1 MYRFGPF
8 RLDPAGRRLTREER
22 SLCLTPK
29 AFNVLVAL
37 VEARGEVV
45 ERAVLMD
52 RVWPDTA
59 VVDAN
64 LTQAVSVL
72 RKALGDT
79 ASDQDYVATVPGRG
93 YQFTAP
99 VEAVTIEHPGPPAG
113 GEPALD
119 ETGGEVGGPHGSG
132 LRRALGRPHR
142 FRAALGLLALVAVL
156 GVLAL
161 LAVGSRGSAPEE
173 VAPAPSLAVLPLTVL
188 TPNTLDPALG
198 VGLSDAITS
207 RLSDRRSLIVRPT
220 QTVLTATKRESE
232 PLAAG
237 RELGVGF
244 VLTGTIRRGGDQ
256 VRTSVQLVDVAREKP
271 LWGATFDHSVAALF
285 TLEDQI
291 SGRIVSSLSLHG
303 KAPLGAARSP
313 AKGGGLAYQELI
325 LGRARS
331 LERSRE
337 GFEAAVSHFERALEH
352 DPGYAPAL
360 GHLALA
366 QAVLATNGI
375 SGGSSRA
382 LLQGART
389 QALRAIELAPEL
401 PEAHHALGLV
411 RMLDDYDWA
420 EAIDAFE
427 EAVRLDPVASRGHYL
442 LSMALILAGDD
453 EHAWAEARRLR
464 LDGRVTGS
472 LVDVN
477 YGYSAGILALFLGR
491 HQEARETLARVVA
504 ERPDLGGVRMML
516 AVSLDA
522 LGRHE
527 EALAE
532 LGKAAPTFSTS
543 ALGWATLAHYL
554 GRSGDP
560 TRRARARQILEELE
574 RSPADTP
581 TADLSLAV
589 AHAGAGSAA
598 EALRR
603 LWRAHEARTVMPIVV
618 LRDPRLDPLR
628 DEPGFLRLLEEM
640 NLATARSRPDRP
652 AFPG

>member
-1 MYRFGPF
+1 MAFRFGPF

-22 SLCLTPK
+22 PLCLTPK
-29 AFNVLVAL
+29 AFDVLVAL
-37 VEARGEVV
+37 VEARGELV
-45 ERAVLMD
+45 EREVLMD

-64 LTQAVSVL
+64 LTQTVSVL

-79 ASDQDYVATVPGRG
+79 ASDHDYIATVPGRG

-99 VEAVTIEHPGPPAG
+99 VEAVTTEHPGAPAG
-113 GEPALD
+113 GEPGLD
-119 ETGGEVGGPHGSG
+119 EIGGPPGSG
-132 LRRALGRPHR
+132 LLRALGRTHR
-142 FRAALGLLALVAVL
+142 FRAAVGLLALVAVL

-161 LAVGSRGSAPEE
+161 LAVGSRGSAPEA
-173 VAPAPSLAVLPLTVL
+173 VVPAPSLAVLPLTVL
-188 TPNTLDPALG
+188 TPDSLDPALG

-207 RLSDRRSLIVRPT
+207 RLSDRRSLTVRPT
-220 QTVLTATKRESE
+220 QTVLTATKREPE

-244 VLTGTIRRGGDQ
+244 VLSGTIRRGGNR
-256 VRTSVQLVDVAREKP
+256 VRTSVQLIDVEREQP
-271 LWGATFDHSVAALF
+271 LWAATFDQSADALL
-285 TLEDQI
+285 TLEDQV
-291 SGRIVSSLSLHG
+291 SGQIVSSLSLDG
-303 KAPLGAARSP
+303 KTPLGAVWSP
-313 AKGGGLAYQELI
+313 AGGGGLAYLELV

-331 LERSRE
+331 FERTRE
-337 GFEAAVSHFERALEH
+337 GFQAAAGHFERALEH
-352 DPGYAPAL
+352 DPDYAPAL

-366 QAVLATNGI
+366 RAVLATNGI
-375 SGGSSRA
+375 SGGSSRRP
-382 LLQGART
+382 LQSART

-420 EAIDAFE
+420 GAIDAFE
-427 EAVRLDPVASRGHYL
+427 EAVRLDPTGFRGHYL
-442 LSMALILAGDD
+442 LAMALILAGDD
-453 EHAWAEARRLR
+453 ERAWIEARRLR

-472 LVDVN
+472 PVDVN
-477 YGYSAGILALFLGR
+477 YEYSAGILALYLGR

-504 ERPDLGGVRMML
+504 LRPDLGGVRMML

-522 LGRHE
+522 LGQHD

-532 LGKAAPTFSTS
+532 LEKAAPTFSTS

-560 TRRARARQILEELE
+560 ARRVRAREILEELE

-589 AHAGAGSAA
+589 THAGAGSAA
-598 EALRR
+598 EAIRR
-603 LWRAHEARTVMPIVV
+603 LWRAHEARAVMPIVV
-618 LRDPRLDPLR
+618 MRDPRLDPLR
-628 DEPGFLRLLEEM
+628 DEPGFVRLLEEM
-640 NLATARSRPDRP
+640 SLATVRGRPDRP